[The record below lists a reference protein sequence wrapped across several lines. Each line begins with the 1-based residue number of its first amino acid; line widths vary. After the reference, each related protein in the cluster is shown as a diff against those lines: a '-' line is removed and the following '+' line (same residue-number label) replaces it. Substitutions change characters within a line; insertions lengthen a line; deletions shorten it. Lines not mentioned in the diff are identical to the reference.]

1 MRKAFSAAGAIA
13 LAVAAGMAEAADL
26 PSRKAPPDYIAP
38 PIVSWTGLYVGLN
51 AGGGFGGDGVH
62 NSASDLYDNPQ
73 TVNGC
78 PQYGPGPHCELVF
91 MPAPSLFG
99 AAGAASAVGNIPLD
113 SSGFLGGG
121 QIGYLWRFNSDFVA
135 GVEADIQGTTL
146 SGHGA
151 GMGAG
156 NPQYFGITVAT
167 VETASKSVDYLGTA
181 RARLGYLVT
190 PSVLAYATGGLA
202 YGGAHL
208 STSVA
213 QGSQFPPGG
222 FIVAP
227 ALGQASIADTRVGWT
242 VGGGVEWMFSPNW
255 SVKAEYLYY
264 DLGVLTS
271 NVALAGSGGIATVN
285 PPLYA
290 DAVQSSTRF
299 NGHIV
304 RAGVNYHF
312 NWAVAPVVAG
322 Y

>member
-1 MRKAFSAAGAIA
+1 MKKLFSAGAIA
-13 LAVAAGMAEAADL
+13 LAVAAGTADAADL

-38 PIVSWTGLYVGLN
+38 PIMSWTGLYVGLN
-51 AGGGFGGDGVH
+51 AGGAFGGDGVH

-73 TVNGC
+73 TMNGC
-78 PQYGPGPHCELVF
+78 PQYGPGPICGAITA
-91 MPAPSLFG
+91 PAPSLFG
-99 AAGAASAVGNIPLD
+99 AAGAASAALNIPLN

-121 QIGYLWRFNSDFVA
+121 QIGYLWRFNGDLVA

-146 SGHGA
+146 DGHGS
-151 GMGAG
+151 GMGVG
-156 NPQYFGITVAT
+156 NPQYFGMTVAT
-167 VETASKSVDYLGTA
+167 VETASKSLDYLGTA

-190 PSVLAYATGGLA
+190 PSLLAYATGGLA

-208 STSVA
+208 STSLA
-213 QGSQFPPGG
+213 QGSPFPTGG

-227 ALGQASIADTRVGWT
+227 ALGQTSVGDTRVGWT
-242 VGGGVEWMFSPNW
+242 VGGGGEWMFAPNW

-264 DLGVLTS
+264 DLGVLTT
-271 NVALAGSGGIATVN
+271 NGALGGVGGIFPVN

-299 NGHIV
+299 NGHVV